1 VIAAAGELPVEV
13 QAADFARYLSS
24 VMAGLGVQA
33 ANGTTKAELR
43 RVSEIALRFIEPGL
57 LGLR

>member
-13 QAADFARYLSS
+13 QPADFARYLSS